1 MLGQK
6 LEIEAEWPNLHES
19 YRQASHC
26 WQQLLATGRLASVAE
41 LAVVERVDRMRIQ
54 KILKLAKL
62 TPDACQFKSV
72 RHRLPRSWRP
82 W

>member
-1 MLGQK
+1 MRAGQCAVVDPTLRK
-6 LEIEAEWPNLHES
+6 ALA
-19 YRQASHC
+19 RSHC